1 MLSTFKGEYMTIH
14 ITPEPEFS
22 YVSFESNIPLTSYL
36 GVIQRVL
43 ETFLPGKFILTVFAN
58 RVSSLLHNIRSLLYM
73 VYIFRLPWQPNLTRN
88 FKNVAGSVIGL
99 VRISSTANFKIM
111 S

>member
-1 MLSTFKGEYMTIH
+1 MTIH

-43 ETFLPGKFILTVFAN
+43 ETFLPGKFILTIFAN
-58 RVSSLLHNIRSLLYM
+58 RVSKEYHMILVLLGFS
-73 VYIFRLPWQPNLTRN
+73 FRGGGQSNVTKVTKFPFSEIKFLKIPNS
-88 FKNVAGSVIGL
+88 G
-99 VRISSTANFKIM
+99 
-111 S
+111 

>member
-1 MLSTFKGEYMTIH
+1 MTIH

-43 ETFLPGKFILTVFAN
+43 ETFMPGKFILTIFAN
-58 RVSSLLHNIRSLLYM
+58 RVSSLSKQKEHDWSFMKSLKML
-73 VYIFRLPWQPNLTRN
+73 
-88 FKNVAGSVIGL
+88 
-99 VRISSTANFKIM
+99 
-111 S
+111 